1 MKIGGVQSQISE
13 NNKSVNRPLVSV
25 VIPVYNIEKH
35 LRECVDSVINQTY
48 RQIEI
53 ILIDDG
59 STDSGRDICDE
70 YALID
75 SRIKL
80 IHQEN
85 QGLGHARNVG
95 MGEATGK
102 YVVFLDSDDY

>member
-1 MKIGGVQSQISE
+1 MKKGGVQSQISE

-25 VIPVYNIEKH
+25 VIPVYNVEKY

-59 STDSGRDICDE
+59 STDSCGDICDE
-70 YALID
+70 YA
-75 SRIKL
+75 
-80 IHQEN
+80 
-85 QGLGHARNVG
+85 
-95 MGEATGK
+95 
-102 YVVFLDSDDY
+102 